1 MTLDDMMPA
10 GYAAG
15 AVVRAL
21 DAAVCG
27 LLQRGQ
33 QIAVLEAHGPLL
45 KAQAANGGSFEVTR
59 VQWQDAELMRAD
71 VELRALRERSGSS
84 WHSSVARRGDAWRIE
99 SFTLTR

>member
-10 GYAAG
+10 GYAA
-15 AVVRAL
+15 ADVVRAL

-33 QIAVLEAHGPLL
+33 QIPVLEAYGPLL

-71 VELRALRERSGSS
+71 IEMRALCERSGST
-84 WHSSVARRGDAWRIE
+84 WRSSVARRDDAWRIE
-99 SFTLTR
+99 SFRLAQ